1 MSTSV
6 EVRLQAVRSTLTDA
20 DIPLF
25 DTAVNAFVDLD
36 SFFAQLR
43 LLNWGISFQDEKE
56 IAARVFCIF
65 TDLVPLAEKTPD
77 CAKCGRNTLF
87 KYDKNRP
94 FGFVYRCVDN
104 RKMSRKEA
112 RKRETSRFIC
122 TGVIQATYN
131 TWFENAKSISK
142 CLGLLFC
149 WTNSDVENFWAHRRR
164 RPLQYIHIRR
174 NRQQC
179 CAPPPTTISTCSLLG
194 GHIAQHSEKLPCSR
208 LSMTLK
214 NRRLDSLTVNQHKRA
229 SLQSDQ
235 WRSEKLSRG
244 RLQRAM
250 RAVPGDEHA
259 QWGEMWGWVS
269 PPEPTWQS
277 RQCRKTYPR
286 LAQFFCLRNDQH
298 DFSRSATRATV
309 HPRPVNPRVVV
320 FRELMT
326 LCVCVNKQYELVAAN
341 GFHLPVC

>member
-112 RKRETSRFIC
+112 RKRKTSRFIC

-149 WTNSDVENFWAHRRR
+149 WTNRIGVTAAAEAVG
-164 RPLQYIHIRR
+164 
-174 NRQQC
+174 C
-179 CAPPPTTISTCSLLG
+179 CRSTAIDHYS
-194 GHIAQHSEKLPCSR
+194 I
-208 LSMTLK
+208 
-214 NRRLDSLTVNQHKRA
+214 
-229 SLQSDQ
+229 
-235 WRSEKLSRG
+235 
-244 RLQRAM
+244 
-250 RAVPGDEHA
+250 
-259 QWGEMWGWVS
+259 
-269 PPEPTWQS
+269 
-277 RQCRKTYPR
+277 
-286 LAQFFCLRNDQH
+286 
-298 DFSRSATRATV
+298 TR
-309 HPRPVNPRVVV
+309 
-320 FRELMT
+320 E
-326 LCVCVNKQYELVAAN
+326 VAEVIMSN
-341 GFHLPVC
+341 EVK